1 MGIQFF
7 FVVVVNSGF
16 QLLLPANQCRRNSRY
31 HSGKWNHRVK
41 LILMCGNATDSG
53 FDAVAVKPNPQRHRD
68 YELPHITIQMPV
80 YKEGLRG

>member
-1 MGIQFF
+1 
-7 FVVVVNSGF
+7 
-16 QLLLPANQCRRNSRY
+16 
-31 HSGKWNHRVK
+31 
-41 LILMCGNATDSG
+41 MCGNATDSG